1 MARAGSKRIARR
13 PLSAADPDNGLPVIL
28 RRPARFSGP
37 QVVGVMPAGML
48 VRSYEIPRRNYGER
62 RGYQRPVS
70 VPRVNKLV
78 TDLVANRVDL
88 PTAVLL
94 NIRDF
99 KAGVHLVEK
108 NGVFFFRPD
117 GPLYV
122 VDGQHR
128 IEALAKLIER
138 DPEKWSLF
146 PMAFVC
152 LLGADELQEMTEFYV
167 VNSTAKSVRTDLA
180 YDLLRQRAEA
190 DPSLMEELL
199 ERGESWKVEGKLIT
213 EQLAQTSPLWKGRIR
228 FPGEPAGEAL
238 IGSAGMVSS
247 IRPLLATP
255 YFEAIATADKVRVLG
270 AYWEGIAR
278 VLPDVFRGAGKYALQ
293 KATGVQVM
301 HKLLIVV
308 LESLRTQ
315 GKPVLEPS
323 SYESLLRAPLLRLGG
338 DTAGGNSVRG
348 ADFWKVGAPGA
359 AGSFSN
365 NAGRRVLTARLKA
378 ALPRVEVA

>member
-1 MARAGSKRIARR
+1 MTAAGPMDVERR
-13 PLSAADPDNGLPVIL
+13 LPSGVGDSVPVIL
-28 RRPARFSGP
+28 RRPARRGP

-48 VRSYEIPRRNYGER
+48 AQRYEIPRRNYGER
-62 RGYQRPVS
+62 SGYQRPVS
-70 VPRVNKLV
+70 VSRVNRLV
-78 TDLVANRVDL
+78 ADLVADRVDL

-94 NIRDF
+94 NVRDF
-99 KAGVHLVEK
+99 EEDAHLVERD
-108 NGVFFFRPD
+108 GALYFRPD

-138 DPEKWSLF
+138 APERWSSF
-146 PMAFVC
+146 PIAFVC
-152 LLGADELQEMTEFYV
+152 LLGADELEEMTEFYV

-213 EQLAQTSPLWKGRIR
+213 EQLAEGSRLWKGRIR

-238 IGSAGMVSS
+238 ISSAGMVSS

-255 YFEAIATADKVRVLG
+255 YFEAIATADKVRVLV
-270 AYWEGIAR
+270 AYWDGIER
-278 VLPDVFRGAGKYALQ
+278 VLPEVFKAGMKYALQ
-293 KATGVQVM
+293 KATGVLVM

-315 GKPVLEPS
+315 GKAVLDPS
-323 SYESLLRAPLLRLGG
+323 SYESVLRAPLLQLEG
-338 DTAGGNSVRG
+338 DTAGGNTVRG